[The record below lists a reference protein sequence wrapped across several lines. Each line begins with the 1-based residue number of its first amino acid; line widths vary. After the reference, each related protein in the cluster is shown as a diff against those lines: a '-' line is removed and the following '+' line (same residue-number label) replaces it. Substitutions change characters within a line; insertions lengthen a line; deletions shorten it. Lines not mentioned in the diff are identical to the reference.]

1 MDRNTITGLV
11 LIGLILTV
19 FSIINRPTEE
29 DIKKGKDELAKKERL
44 RSEAQKSAVKDTAE
58 MASKPIVSNNTE
70 NTSLE
75 TISDTTTPPL
85 ATIIRDTVIVKETNK
100 FIIHFTNIGGQIQAL
115 YLKGYK
121 SYNDYKANKNNSLC
135 LFNKGDH
142 NTSFTFYD
150 GDLRI
155 NTAKWDFDFD
165 LFASIDDDFDPY
177 DKYSNIQE
185 LSLSELLVLEK
196 KSLGYYLSGHPVNA
210 IKSKISGLRSKEI
223 SNLDNDTKKAS
234 LVCLI
239 NSVRQIKDR
248 KGNPLTFI
256 NFDDGTG
263 VMDGV
268 VASDT
273 LESCHSI
280 LKEGQILVLKGAIE
294 VDDYKSKE
302 MGDSM
307 FRMRVKEVH
316 SLDIELNRKIKEV
329 TLDID
334 ESNLISL
341 EEFSD
346 KLEKISD
353 FFWKEGTCQLQVKV
367 KANASE
373 AIIEAGKKFKFQP
386 TLENLN
392 YLDDIFG
399 SGALKI
405 N

>member
-1 MDRNTITGLV
+1 MGIKVLNPNILSSNKRFVVNENLDIEYGLGAIKGV
-11 LIGLILTV
+11 ADSFIKHIIELRKSLNFKDLWD
-19 FSIINRPTEE
+19 FSKKA
-29 DIKKGKDELAKKERL
+29 DIKLGGKKSLEALSQSGAFDSIAPS
-44 RSEAQKSAVKDTAE
+44 RSIAIACVEDMLKDT
-58 MASKPIVSNNTE
+58 SKNISNN
-70 NTSLE
+70 
-75 TISDTTTPPL
+75 
-85 ATIIRDTVIVKETNK
+85 
-100 FIIHFTNIGGQIQAL
+100 IGQTG
-115 YLKGYK
+115 
-121 SYNDYKANKNNSLC
+121 
-135 LFNKGDH
+135 
-142 NTSFTFYD
+142 
-150 GDLRI
+150 
-155 NTAKWDFDFD
+155 D
-165 LFASIDDDFDPY
+165 LFASIDEDFDPY
-177 DKYSNIQE
+177 DKYSNIKE
-185 LSLSELLVLEK
+185 LSLSDLLVLEK

-223 SNLDNDTKKAS
+223 SNLNNDTKKAS

-307 FRMRVKEVH
+307 FRMRVKEVR
-316 SLDIELNRKIKEV
+316 SLDIELNKKIKEI

-334 ESNLISL
+334 KSNLISL

-346 KLEKISD
+346 KLEKIND
-353 FFWKEGTCQLQVKV
+353 FFWKEGTCKLQIKV
-367 KANASE
+367 KANDSE
-373 AIIEAGKKFKFQP
+373 AIIEAGEKFKFQP

-399 SGALKI
+399 SDALKI